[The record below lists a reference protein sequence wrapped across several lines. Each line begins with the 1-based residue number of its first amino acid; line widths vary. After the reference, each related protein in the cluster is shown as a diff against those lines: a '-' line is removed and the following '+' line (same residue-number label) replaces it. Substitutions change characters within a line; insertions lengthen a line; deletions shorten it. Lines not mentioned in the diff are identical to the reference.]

1 MISPS
6 FDDYPV
12 GRVIET
18 APVTLTEAEIIG
30 FARLYDPQAIHTDP
44 EAAAAGPFGG
54 LIASGFQTVALGFR
68 LFLDTGAMEGCS
80 LGGPAMDNVRWLK
93 PVRPNCLLRSRVTVL
108 EATPS
113 RSRPDRGA
121 IRWGFEIFA
130 DDVLVCTGD
139 ITSLLKRRDSA

>member
-1 MISPS
+1 MNSPS

-18 APVTLTEAEIIG
+18 GSILISEADIIG
-30 FARLYDPQAIHTDP
+30 FALSYDPQALHTDP
-44 EAAAAGPFGG
+44 QAAKDGPFGG
-54 LIASGFQTVALGFR
+54 LIASGFQTLALGFR

-80 LGGPAMDNVRWLK
+80 LGGPAMDSVRWLK
-93 PVRPNCLLRSRVTVL
+93 PVRPNSRLRSRVTVL
-108 EATPS
+108 AATPS

-130 DDVLVCTGD
+130 DDILVCTGD
-139 ITSLLKRRDSA
+139 ITSLLRRNTSG